1 MDSSS
6 ILKRDMGDEASLASS
21 SKGVT
26 KTRRLPNPK
35 PSQISE
41 GLCAATSSPS
51 SDQEKRGGGKGVML
65 VEGKVSRNR
74 KRRKTGR
81 FVCV

>member
-6 ILKRDMGDEASLASS
+6 ILKKGLGDEASLANS

-35 PSQISE
+35 PSQTSE
-41 GLCAATSSPS
+41 GLCAATSSLS
-51 SDQEKRGGGKGVML
+51 SDEKNKKKRGGGRDAGGRES
-65 VEGKVSRNR
+65 VEK
-74 KRRKTGR
+74 
-81 FVCV
+81 